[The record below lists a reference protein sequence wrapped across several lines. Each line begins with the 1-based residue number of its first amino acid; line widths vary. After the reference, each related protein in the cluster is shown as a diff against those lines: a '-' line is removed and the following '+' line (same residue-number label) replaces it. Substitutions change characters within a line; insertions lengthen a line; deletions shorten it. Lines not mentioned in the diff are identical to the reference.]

1 MADISIDVPKKDR
14 YKRVTLWDSQE
25 QKRRC
30 ITLTVADYPSESAL
44 KETIDKLKADNKER
58 NKQIRLEHKQGEFRQ
73 RLAAV
78 STQTE
83 FCRTNTAVDFELPD
97 ILKPKNEV
105 TLRLDSGTGNTTLIF
120 GSSKRGK
127 STLQRYLYDKYYS
140 TKTVNTRGINTMFAG
155 NPQLSIYK
163 HDKNLLIGD
172 GFNQKSAKYI
182 KMQKYIN
189 SKTHNKYK
197 FLNMFDDI
205 LDTKYSSIVN
215 QLVLSYRN
223 SNISLLMC
231 LQYVFMLS
239 KQNRANINN
248 TFVFGSNTYED
259 EKNLIDVF
267 LKPYFSALGFRS
279 NAEQIQLY
287 RKVTADYGF
296 FYIDNLKGK
305 ISAHRLKL

>member
-1 MADISIDVPKKDR
+1 MDNQIIQKKDR
-14 YKRVTLWDSQE
+14 YKRVTLWDSLE

-30 ITLTVADYPSESAL
+30 ITLTIADYPDEKAL
-44 KETIDKLKADNKER
+44 KETVDKLKADNKER

-78 STQTE
+78 SNTE
-83 FCRTNTAVDFELPD
+83 FCRTNISADFELPD
-97 ILKPKNEV
+97 ILKPKADV
-105 TLRLDSGTGNTTLIF
+105 SLRLDHGTGNTTLIF

-127 STLQRYLYDKYYS
+127 STLQKFLYDKYYN
-140 TKTVNTRGINTMFAG
+140 TKTVNKRGINTMFAG

-163 HDKNLLIGD
+163 HDKHLLIGD
-172 GFNQKSAKYI
+172 GFNAKSAKYI

-231 LQYVFMLS
+231 LQYVYMLS

-259 EKNLIDVF
+259 EKNLIETF
-267 LKPYFSALGFRS
+267 LKPYFYALGFRS
-279 NAEQIQLY
+279 NADHICLY

-305 ISAHRLKL
+305 ISAHRLVL